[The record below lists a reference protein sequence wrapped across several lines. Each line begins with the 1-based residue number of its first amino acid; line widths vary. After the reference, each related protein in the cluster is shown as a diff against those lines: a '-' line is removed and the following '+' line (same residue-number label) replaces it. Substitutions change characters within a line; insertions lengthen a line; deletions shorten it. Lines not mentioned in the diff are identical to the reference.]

1 MRKEALATNVSDE
14 RVSKIDITKYLPN
27 EKVILEAPAIKKK
40 KKFVKVS
47 AEEKEIERMKQEQYE
62 EELKAEEL
70 AKTTQQ
76 TQE

>member
-1 MRKEALATNVSDE
+1 MATNVLDE
-14 RVSKIDITKYLPN
+14 RVSKIDISKYLPN
-27 EKVILEAPAIKKK
+27 EKVNVSTPAIKKK

-47 AEEKEIERMKQEQYE
+47 VEEKEIERLKQEQYE

-70 AKTTQQ
+70 AKNPRP

>member
-1 MRKEALATNVSDE
+1 LATNVLDE
-14 RVSKIDITKYLPN
+14 RVSKIDISKYLPN
-27 EKVILEAPAIKKK
+27 EKVNVSTPAIKKK

-47 AEEKEIERMKQEQYE
+47 VEEKEIERLKQEQYE

-70 AKTTQQ
+70 AKNPRP